1 MTDSVVLTGQGF
13 WEFVNGLLDVT
24 MREPSGHLM
33 GRGEEAE
40 CPALCTIVANN
51 KKWSHMLVTSQC
63 LTRLLC

>member
-13 WEFVNGLLDVT
+13 WKFVDGLLDVT

-33 GRGEEAE
+33 GRSEKAG

-51 KKWSHMLVTSQC
+51 KK
-63 LTRLLC
+63 